1 MKSKTKVTIAAVIII
16 TVLLLSIS
24 TLFAQNRF
32 VHFNQ
37 DEFFTASLA
46 VDPTS
51 SIKENGLNVVAE
63 IEYAGI
69 IYAKAGVESFAELAG
84 GYWDYHGAIGI
95 NLMFGNIRTY
105 VGARGAIVARN
116 NATNGVPGFEAG
128 FDIPIGNWFIG
139 ARATY
144 DKRYDMLAVGY
155 TPIWRESGFIRIGYK
170 WDFKN

>member
-1 MKSKTKVTIAAVIII
+1 MNLKTKVRISII
-16 TVLLLSIS
+16 TAIVITILNVC
-24 TLFAQNRF
+24 AQNRF

-46 VDPTS
+46 FDPTA

-63 IEYAGI
+63 IEYSGL
-69 IYAKAGVESFAELAG
+69 IYAKAGIENFSELKG
-84 GYWDYHGAIGI
+84 GYFDYHGAIGI
-95 NLMFGNIRTY
+95 NLMFGKVRTY
-105 VGARGAIVARN
+105 TGFRGAVVTRN
-116 NATNGVPGFEAG
+116 NATNAVPGFEAG
-128 FDIPIGNWFIG
+128 IDVPLNKKWFIG
-139 ARATY
+139 IRATY